1 MNYKYKKSKS
11 DFSVP
16 LLEKSVQIF
25 FHKFMTTFGKCFCGF
40 SIHPVFQKQKFFVK
54 MIYGWAFALKIF
66 FFRLMHGRF
75 FVWLIHRTIF
85 VSAVSE
91 SAGNAY
97 RTDSIKPIRI
107 LNIFTLKGFHFSF
120 YARTFKG
127 HVHDNVANLVNDL
140 GGHRIFFKNLP
151 SYFWTDRIVSI
162 VKFPV
167 RYIVEKC
174 GKFY

>member
-11 DFSVP
+11 DFSIP

-25 FHKFMTTFGKCFCGF
+25 FHKLMTTLGKFFCGF
-40 SIHPVFQKQKFFVK
+40 SVHPIFQKQKFFVK

-66 FFRLMHGRF
+66 FFLLVHVRLF
-75 FVWLIHRTIF
+75 AWVIHRTIF

-107 LNIFTLKGFHFSF
+107 LNNFTLKG
-120 YARTFKG
+120 
-127 HVHDNVANLVNDL
+127 
-140 GGHRIFFKNLP
+140 
-151 SYFWTDRIVSI
+151 
-162 VKFPV
+162 
-167 RYIVEKC
+167 
-174 GKFY
+174 